1 MTRVKFLKFWS
12 IAVGS
17 MDALTGLMLLVA
29 PAGVLGLLGITP
41 PSADALV
48 FLSWIG
54 VFVLSV
60 GLSYGL
66 ALDRR
71 GRGEAVWMF
80 TAGVRMLVALF
91 LTFSILEKS
100 LATPWIFVA
109 LADAGVAIVQIAILR
124 AGWWREVPW

>member
-17 MDALTGLMLLVA
+17 MDALTGLMLIAA
-29 PAGVLGLLGITP
+29 PAVVLRLLGITGISP
-41 PSADALV
+41 DALV

-66 ALDRR
+66 ALGKR
-71 GRGEAVWMF
+71 GWGEATWIF
-80 TAGVRMLVALF
+80 TAATRILVAAF
-91 LTFSILEKS
+91 LTTKILDES
-100 LATPWIFVA
+100 LMRPWALVA
-109 LADAGVAIVQIAILR
+109 LADASVAILQIAILR
-124 AGWWREVPW
+124 AGWWKEVRR